1 VPDDVTIEYTK
12 GEEEEDD
19 EDAHS
24 LSAWECLKA
33 GRLKNITQ
41 RVVSSPAGG
50 LAGVCFTSKLVSITR
65 GEHIAWEL
73 LAQDGASLTLIGPCG
88 TNARTE
94 VRLSDLLDSDTSALT
109 GTAVALGYHF
119 SRVRGRHCSLFYS
132 PDATEQFKAS
142 LSRCGETCDS
152 STCSSPPECPDG
164 LNHSQY
170 RVTYSS
176 LSDRIGVCNPCVTL
190 CAHVAGTSGMR
201 RRGFRHIPA
210 PADRTRLQA

>member
-73 LAQDGASLTLIGPCG
+73 LAQDGASLTLIGPC
-88 TNARTE
+88 
-94 VRLSDLLDSDTSALT
+94 
-109 GTAVALGYHF
+109 VALGYHF

-142 LSRCGETCDS
+142 LSRCGETW
-152 STCSSPPECPDG
+152 
-164 LNHSQY
+164 
-170 RVTYSS
+170 
-176 LSDRIGVCNPCVTL
+176 
-190 CAHVAGTSGMR
+190 TSGMR